1 MTDTSSTLWISAHPT
16 GRSLNGA
23 LQEAG
28 VAHLSRDHAV
38 ATSDLYAM
46 GWQAALTEQDLGAAV
61 GQDESATFGARTR
74 QAHLNGTLAPE
85 IRAEQEKLRAADLL
99 VLQFPLWWGGMP
111 AILKGWVDRV
121 FVNGFAFNVTNET
134 GRTLK
139 YGEGGLEG
147 KRALVVVTAGDRELS
162 FAAGGVNG
170 HLEALLFPVLHGIL
184 WYTGI
189 QPLRPHLIAA
199 TDRREFAGLDVER
212 DRLLARLDHLDGE
225 APIDYRTLRHG
236 GYDRDQRLITG
247 AAPLDLGIHECVAA
261 PV

>member
-1 MTDTSSTLWISAHPT
+1 MTDTASTLWLSAHPT
-16 GRSLNGA
+16 DQSLNGA
-23 LQEAG
+23 LRDAG

-38 ATSDLYAM
+38 VTSDLYAM
-46 GWQAALTEQDLGAAV
+46 GWQAALTERDLGDAV
-61 GQDESATFGARTR
+61 GEVVSGTFGARTR
-74 QAHLNGTLAPE
+74 EAHLNGTLSPD
-85 IRAEQEKLRAADLL
+85 IRAEQDKLRAADLL
-99 VLQFPLWWGGMP
+99 VLQFPLWWAGMP

-121 FVNGFAFNVTNET
+121 FVNGFAFNVTNAA

-147 KRALVVVTAGDRELS
+147 KRALVVVTAGDREFS

-170 HLEALLFPVLHGIL
+170 HLEALLFPLLHGIL

-199 TDRREFAGLDVER
+199 TDRRDFAGLAAER
-212 DRLLARLDHLDGE
+212 DRLLARLDGLPGE

-236 GYDRDQRLITG
+236 GYDRDQRLRTD
-247 AAPLDLGIHECVAA
+247 AAPLDLGIHECTAVPA
-261 PV
+261 